1 MTQLIKINSQ
11 FAGRMVVRK
20 LSTRHDGEREVY
32 LTKST
37 VVVDGETEDAPENL
51 GILTIFNLKSKR
63 YEVDGSSRKR
73 VPDFIEEVK
82 FLRSRQSDKYFPR
95 VIDCGIEKVGNI
107 RLGWMLQQNINANS
121 LTNEIKLQ
129 RGLCMSDVVKVMDTL
144 FSAVDEL
151 ARYTRGG
158 GHYNITT
165 DNILLDYDGDE
176 LKGVYLIGLSDMG
189 TSYHGSTP
197 FTDEMQDNRFRA
209 PEVANGVFNHLTDVY
224 ALGIVMTMM
233 ISGDVAEEENNI
245 IGSRLSTFSSMEF
258 RKRFM
263 KRNRD
268 KLSAAQR
275 LILEKATDVNPSGR
289 FQTVDR
295 FRTFVG
301 KLAKG
306 NIATQTHIESP
317 TSDSVKSRKRDDET
331 DEEWFARLDRE
342 AIQSAHEKTRH
353 KGKCLVDAPRHLK
366 DDKNDLTLPPEE
378 VPVIKGLDEVAGMS
392 ELKAL
397 FRRDFIRIVCNPKVA
412 QAYGIKPS
420 NCTLLYGPQG
430 CGKTFIAEKAAQESG
445 LKYKVINPSE
455 LGSIYIHGSQQ
466 KIAELFDEAEKKG
479 PMILIFDEFDA
490 IVPKRDA
497 DLNGNQANEVNEML
511 TQLNNCASRGIYV
524 LATTN
529 RPGLLDPAIM
539 RKGRVDRMVYV
550 SLPDKEARKELFRLE
565 IEKRPFVNIDYEVL
579 ASVSENFTC
588 SDISFIVEESARL
601 CFEETLDR
609 GLDEP
614 LPLSMNRL
622 MEVIKITQPS
632 VSEKQRKEYLELK
645 DKMES
650 RHSSGERKKVGFV
663 H

>member
-1 MTQLIKINSQ
+1 MERKQLLQNNSQ
-11 FAGRMVVRK
+11 FAGRKVVRK

-32 LTKST
+32 LTKSKA
-37 VVVDGETEDAPENL
+37 VVDGKAEDAPENL
-51 GILTIFNLKSKR
+51 GILTVFNLKSER

-82 FLRSRQSDKYFPR
+82 FLRSRQADKHFPK
-95 VIDCGIEKVGNI
+95 VIDCGIEKVGNR

-129 RGLCMSDVVKVMDTL
+129 RGLCMSDVAKVMDAL
-144 FSAVDEL
+144 FSAVDEV
-151 ARYTRGG
+151 ARYTRSG

-176 LKGVYLIGLSDMG
+176 LKGVFLIGLSDMG

-197 FTDEMQDNRFRA
+197 FSDEMQDNRFRA
-209 PEVANGVFNHLTDVY
+209 PETANGVYNHLTDIY

-258 RKRFM
+258 RKRFL

-295 FRTFVG
+295 FRTFVN

-306 NIATQTHIESP
+306 NISTQTHVER
-317 TSDSVKSRKRDDET
+317 TATLAAGGNGSVITEEEKRFE
-331 DEEWFARLDRE
+331 RLDHE
-342 AIQSAHEKTRH
+342 AERKAKAQDSARKTSVR
-353 KGKCLVDAPRHLK
+353 
-366 DDKNDLTLPPEE
+366 
-378 VPVIKGLDEVAGMS
+378 GLDEVAGMS

-397 FRRDFIRIVCNPKVA
+397 FRRDFIRIVRNPKVA

-445 LKYKVINPSE
+445 LKYKIVNPSE

-490 IVPKRDA
+490 IVPKRDT

-539 RKGRVDRMVYV
+539 RKGRIDRTVYV
-550 SLPDKEARKELFRLE
+550 SLPDREARKELFRLE

-579 ASVSENFTC
+579 AIATENFTC

-622 MEVIKITQPS
+622 MEVIKVTQPS
-632 VSEKQRKEYLELK
+632 VSEKQRKDYLELK
-645 DKMES
+645 DKMEN
-650 RHSSGERKKVGFV
+650 RQSSGERKKVGFV
-663 H
+663 L

>member
-1 MTQLIKINSQ
+1 MTQLLKINSR
-11 FAGRMVVRK
+11 FAGRVVVRK
-20 LSTRHDGEREVY
+20 LSTRHDGVREVY
-32 LTKST
+32 LTKWQEGVS
-37 VVVDGETEDAPENL
+37 EKL
-51 GILTIFNLKSKR
+51 GILTVFNLKSKR
-63 YEVDGSSRKR
+63 YEVDGAARKR

-82 FLRSRQSDKYFPR
+82 FLRNRQSDRYFPR
-95 VIDCGIEKVGNI
+95 VIDCGIERVGTG
-107 RLGWMLQQNINANS
+107 RLGWMLQHNIDANS
-121 LTNEIKLQ
+121 LTKEIKLQ
-129 RGLCMSDVVKVMDTL
+129 RGLCMSDVVKVMDVL

-197 FTDEMQDNRFRA
+197 FSDEMQDNLFRA
-209 PEVANGVFNHLTDVY
+209 PETANGVFNYITDIY

-245 IGSRLSTFSSMEF
+245 IDSRNSMFSSMEF

-275 LILEKATDVNPSGR
+275 LILEKATDVNPSSR

-295 FRTFVG
+295 FRTFVS

-306 NIATQTHIESP
+306 NISTQTHVERTAILAAGGNG
-317 TSDSVKSRKRDDET
+317 SVITEEDDKRFER
-331 DEEWFARLDRE
+331 FDRE
-342 AIQSAHEKTRH
+342 AEKKAKTQDAARKKSAR
-353 KGKCLVDAPRHLK
+353 
-366 DDKNDLTLPPEE
+366 
-378 VPVIKGLDEVAGMS
+378 GLDEVAGMS

-397 FRRDFIRIVCNPKVA
+397 FRRDFIRIVRNPKVA

-445 LKYKVINPSE
+445 LKYKVVNPSE

-490 IVPKRDA
+490 IVPKREA
-497 DLNGNQANEVNEML
+497 DRNGNQANEVNEML

-565 IEKRPFVNIDYEVL
+565 IEKRPFAEIDYEEL
-579 ASVSENFTC
+579 AAVTENFTC
-588 SDISFIVEESARL
+588 SDISYIVEESARL

-609 GLDEP
+609 GLDDP
-614 LPLSMNRL
+614 LPLSMNCM
-622 MEVIKITQPS
+622 MEVIKVTRSS
-632 VSEKQRKEYLELK
+632 VSEQQRREYLELK
-645 DKMES
+645 DEMENRQS
-650 RHSSGERKKVGFV
+650 AGNRKKVGFIL
-663 H
+663 

>member
-1 MTQLIKINSQ
+1 MERKQLLQNNSQ
-11 FAGRMVVRK
+11 FAGRKVVRK
-20 LSTRHDGEREVY
+20 LSARHYGEREVY
-32 LTKST
+32 LTKSKAA
-37 VVVDGETEDAPENL
+37 VDGVREDVPEEL
-51 GILTIFNLKSKR
+51 GILTVFNLKSKR

-82 FLRSRQSDKYFPR
+82 FLRSRQSDKYFPK
-95 VIDCGIEKVGNI
+95 VIDCGIEKVGNR

-129 RGLCMSDVVKVMDTL
+129 RGLCMSDVAKVMDAL

-189 TSYHGSTP
+189 SSYHGSTP
-197 FTDEMQDNRFRA
+197 FSDEMQDNRFRA
-209 PEVANGVFNHLTDVY
+209 PETANGVYNHLTDIY

-233 ISGDVAEEENNI
+233 ISGDSGEEEDNI
-245 IGSRLSTFSSMEF
+245 IDSRFSVFSAMEF

-295 FRTFVG
+295 FRTFVS

-306 NIATQTHIESP
+306 NISTQTHVERTATLAAGGSG
-317 TSDSVKSRKRDDET
+317 SVITEEDEKRFE
-331 DEEWFARLDRE
+331 RLDRE
-342 AIQSAHEKTRH
+342 AEIKSKAQDTARKKSAR
-353 KGKCLVDAPRHLK
+353 
-366 DDKNDLTLPPEE
+366 
-378 VPVIKGLDEVAGMS
+378 GLDEVAGMS

-397 FRRDFIRIVCNPKVA
+397 FRRDFIRIVRNPKVA
-412 QAYGIKPS
+412 KAYGIKPS

-445 LKYKVINPSE
+445 LKYKIVNPSE

-539 RKGRVDRMVYV
+539 RKGRVDRTVYV

-579 ASVSENFTC
+579 ATATENFTC

-614 LPLSMNRL
+614 LPLSMKRL
-622 MEVIKITQPS
+622 LEVIKTTQPS
-632 VSEKQRKEYLELK
+632 VSDKQRKEYLELK
-645 DKMES
+645 DRMEN
-650 RHSSGERKKVGFV
+650 RQTSGERKKVGFV
-663 H
+663 L

>member
-1 MTQLIKINSQ
+1 MERKQLLQNNSK
-11 FAGRMVVRK
+11 FAGYTVVRK
-20 LSTRHDGEREVY
+20 LNTRHDGEREVY
-32 LTKST
+32 LTISKA
-37 VVVDGETEDAPENL
+37 VVDCVREDVPEEL
-51 GILTIFNLKSKR
+51 GILTVFNLKSKR

-73 VPDFIEEVK
+73 VPDFIEEAK
-82 FLRSRQSDKYFPR
+82 FLRNRQSDKYFPR
-95 VIDCGIEKVGNI
+95 IIDYGIEKVGNR

-129 RGLCMSDVVKVMDTL
+129 RGLCMSDVVKVMDVL

-189 TSYHGSTP
+189 ASYHGSTP
-197 FTDEMQDNRFRA
+197 FTDEIQDIRFRA
-209 PEVANGVFNHLTDVY
+209 PETANGVYNHLTDIY
-224 ALGIVMTMM
+224 ALGIVITMM
-233 ISGDVAEEENNI
+233 ISGDVTEEENL
-245 IGSRLSTFSSMEF
+245 GTQLSSIEF
-258 RKRFM
+258 RKRFL

-295 FRTFVG
+295 FRTFVN

-306 NIATQTHIESP
+306 NISTQTHVERTATLAAGGNGAVITEE
-317 TSDSVKSRKRDDET
+317 DEKRFE
-331 DEEWFARLDRE
+331 RLDRE
-342 AIQSAHEKTRH
+342 AERKAKAQDSARKKSAR
-353 KGKCLVDAPRHLK
+353 
-366 DDKNDLTLPPEE
+366 
-378 VPVIKGLDEVAGMS
+378 GLDEVAGMS

-397 FRRDFIRIVCNPKVA
+397 FRRDFIRIVRNSKVA

-445 LKYKVINPSE
+445 LKYKIVNPSE

-490 IVPKRDA
+490 IVPKRDT

-539 RKGRVDRMVYV
+539 RKGRIDRTVYV
-550 SLPDKEARKELFRLE
+550 SLPDKEARQELFRLE

-579 ASVSENFTC
+579 ASATENFTC

-622 MEVIKITQPS
+622 MEVIKVTQPS
-632 VSEKQRKEYLELK
+632 VSEKQCGEYLELK
-645 DKMES
+645 DKMEN
-650 RHSSGERKKVGFV
+650 RQSSGERKKVGFV
-663 H
+663 L

>member
-1 MTQLIKINSQ
+1 MAQLLKDKDIFVKY
-11 FAGRMVVRK
+11 MVTEKVNQH
-20 LSTRHDGEREVY
+20 HDGEREVY
-32 LTKST
+32 RAYDTQRDKEFVLI
-37 VVVDGETEDAPENL
+37 VYNL
-51 GILTIFNLKSKR
+51 GCKR
-63 YEVDGSSRKR
+63 YESEGIARKK
-73 VPDFIEEVK
+73 VPDFIDEVA
-82 FLRSRQSDKYFPR
+82 FLQNCSDLSVGFAK
-95 VIDCGIEKVGNI
+95 VVDCGIEKVGNI

-129 RGLCMSDVVKVMDTL
+129 QGLCMSDVAKVMDTL
-144 FSAVDEL
+144 FTAVDEL

-197 FTDEMQDNRFRA
+197 FTDETQDNRFRA
-209 PEVANGVFNHLTDVY
+209 PETANGVFNHLTDIY

-233 ISGDVAEEENNI
+233 ISGDSGEEEDNI
-245 IGSRLSTFSSMEF
+245 INSRFSVFSAMEF

-295 FRTFVG
+295 FRTFVN
-301 KLAKG
+301 KLAKD
-306 NIATQTHIESP
+306 NISTQTHVERTATLAAGGNGSIITEE
-317 TSDSVKSRKRDDET
+317 DEKRFE
-331 DEEWFARLDRE
+331 RLDWE
-342 AIQSAHEKTRH
+342 AEKKAKTQNAARKKSA
-353 KGKCLVDAPRHLK
+353 
-366 DDKNDLTLPPEE
+366 
-378 VPVIKGLDEVAGMS
+378 KGLDEVAGMS

-397 FRRDFIRIVCNPKVA
+397 FRRDFIRIVRNPKVA
-412 QAYGIKPS
+412 QAYRIKPS

-445 LKYKVINPSE
+445 LKYKIVNPSE
-455 LGSIYIHGSQQ
+455 LGSIYVHGSQQ
-466 KIAELFDEAEKKG
+466 KIAELFAEAEKNG

-490 IVPKRDA
+490 IVPKRDS

-529 RPGLLDPAIM
+529 RPSLLDPAIM
-539 RKGRVDRMVYV
+539 RKGRIDRTVYV
-550 SLPDKEARKELFRLE
+550 SLPDNEARAELFRIE
-565 IEKRPFVNIDYEVL
+565 IEKRPNIGIDYELL
-579 ASVSENFTC
+579 AKATENYTG
-588 SDISFIVEESARL
+588 SDIAFIVEESARL

-609 GLDEP
+609 QLDEP
-614 LPLSMNRL
+614 LPLSMTRL
-622 MEVIKITQPS
+622 LDVIKNTHSS
-632 VSEKQRKEYLELK
+632 VSEIQRKEYLELK
-645 DKMES
+645 AKMEDKQAIN
-650 RHSSGERKKVGFV
+650 GRKKVGFV
-663 H
+663 L

>member
-1 MTQLIKINSQ
+1 MKQLLKINSQ
-11 FAGRMVVRK
+11 IAGQMVVSK
-20 LSTRHDGEREVY
+20 LSSRHDGEREVY
-32 LTKST
+32 LTKSNA
-37 VVVDGETEDAPENL
+37 VVDGETEDASECY
-51 GILTIFNLKSKR
+51 GILTVFNLKSKR

-82 FLRSRQSDKYFPR
+82 FLRSQQTYKYFPS
-95 VIDCGIEKVGNI
+95 VIDCGIEKVGDR
-107 RLGWMLQQNINANS
+107 RLGWMLQPKIDANS

-129 RGLCMSDVVKVMDTL
+129 RGLCMSDVVKVMEAL
-144 FSAVDEL
+144 FSAVDEI

-158 GHYNITT
+158 GHYNINT
-165 DNILLDYDGDE
+165 DNILLNYDGDE
-176 LKGVYLIGLSDMG
+176 FKGIYLIGLSDMG

-197 FTDEMQDNRFRA
+197 FSDEPLDKRFRA
-209 PEVANGVFNHLTDVY
+209 PETANGVFSHLTDIY
-224 ALGIVMTMM
+224 ALGMVMTMM
-233 ISGDVAEEENNI
+233 ISGDLGEDECDNVD
-245 IGSRLSTFSSMEF
+245 SCFSMFSSMEF

-263 KRNRD
+263 RRNRD

-295 FRTFVG
+295 FRSFAG

-306 NIATQTHIESP
+306 KIPTQAHVERAATLAAGGNG
-317 TSDSVKSRKRDDET
+317 SVITEEDEKRFE
-331 DEEWFARLDRE
+331 RLDRE
-342 AIQSAHEKTRH
+342 AEKKAKAQDSARK
-353 KGKCLVDAPRHLK
+353 KSV
-366 DDKNDLTLPPEE
+366 
-378 VPVIKGLDEVAGMS
+378 KGLDEVAGMS

-397 FRRDFIRIVCNPKVA
+397 FRRDFIRIVRNPKVA

-445 LKYKVINPSE
+445 LKYKIVNPSE

-579 ASVSENFTC
+579 ASVTENFTC

-622 MEVIKITQPS
+622 MEVIKVTQPS

-645 DKMES
+645 KKMEN
-650 RHSSGERKKVGFV
+650 RQSSGERKKVGFV
-663 H
+663 L

>member
-1 MTQLIKINSQ
+1 MKQLLKINSQ
-11 FAGRMVVRK
+11 IAGQMVVSK
-20 LSTRHDGEREVY
+20 LSSRHDGEREVY
-32 LTKST
+32 LTKSNA
-37 VVVDGETEDAPENL
+37 VVDGETEDASESY
-51 GILTIFNLKSKR
+51 GILTVFNLKSKR

-82 FLRSRQSDKYFPR
+82 FLRSQQTYKYFPS
-95 VIDCGIEKVGNI
+95 VIDCGIEKVGDR
-107 RLGWMLQQNINANS
+107 RLGWMLQPKIDANS

-129 RGLCMSDVVKVMDTL
+129 RGLCMSDVVKVMEAL
-144 FSAVDEL
+144 FSAVDEI

-158 GHYNITT
+158 GHYNINT
-165 DNILLDYDGDE
+165 DNILLNYDGDE
-176 LKGVYLIGLSDMG
+176 LKGIYLIGLSDMG

-197 FTDEMQDNRFRA
+197 FTDEIQDIRFRA
-209 PEVANGVFNHLTDVY
+209 PETANGVYNHLTDIY
-224 ALGIVMTMM
+224 ALGIVITMM
-233 ISGDVAEEENNI
+233 ISGDVTEEENL
-245 IGSRLSTFSSMEF
+245 GTQLSSIEF
-258 RKRFM
+258 RKRFL

-289 FQTVDR
+289 IQTVDR
-295 FRTFVG
+295 FRTFVN

-306 NIATQTHIESP
+306 NISTQTHVERTATLAAGGNGAVITEE
-317 TSDSVKSRKRDDET
+317 DEKRFE
-331 DEEWFARLDRE
+331 RLDRE
-342 AIQSAHEKTRH
+342 AERKAKAQDSARKKSAR
-353 KGKCLVDAPRHLK
+353 
-366 DDKNDLTLPPEE
+366 
-378 VPVIKGLDEVAGMS
+378 GLDEVAGMS

-397 FRRDFIRIVCNPKVA
+397 FRRDFIRIVRNPKVA

-445 LKYKVINPSE
+445 LKYKIVNPSE

-490 IVPKRDA
+490 IVPKRDT

-539 RKGRVDRMVYV
+539 RKGRIDRTVYV

>member
-1 MTQLIKINSQ
+1 MKQLLKINSQ
-11 FAGRMVVRK
+11 FAGRKLVRK

-32 LTKST
+32 LTKSLAI
-37 VVVDGETEDAPENL
+37 VDGETEDASERY
-51 GILTIFNLKSKR
+51 GILTVFNLKSKR
-63 YEVDGSSRKR
+63 YEVDGSLRKR

-82 FLRSRQSDKYFPR
+82 FLRSRQSDKYFPK
-95 VIDCGIEKVGNI
+95 VIDCGIEKVGNR

-129 RGLCMSDVVKVMDTL
+129 RGLCMSDVVKVMDVL
-144 FSAVDEL
+144 FSAVDEM

-158 GHYNITT
+158 GHYNINT

-189 TSYHGSTP
+189 ASYHGSTP
-197 FTDEMQDNRFRA
+197 FTDGMQDNRFRA
-209 PEVANGVFNHLTDVY
+209 PETANGVYNHLTDIY

-245 IGSRLSTFSSMEF
+245 IDSRLSTFSSMEF
-258 RKRFM
+258 RKWFM

-295 FRTFVG
+295 FRSFVG

-306 NIATQTHIESP
+306 NISTQTHVER
-317 TSDSVKSRKRDDET
+317 TATLAAGGNGSVITEEEKRFE
-331 DEEWFARLDRE
+331 RLDHE
-342 AIQSAHEKTRH
+342 AERKAKAQDSARKTSVR
-353 KGKCLVDAPRHLK
+353 
-366 DDKNDLTLPPEE
+366 
-378 VPVIKGLDEVAGMS
+378 GLDEVAGMS

-397 FRRDFIRIVCNPKVA
+397 FRRDFIRIVRNPKVA

-445 LKYKVINPSE
+445 LKYKIVNPSE

-539 RKGRVDRMVYV
+539 RKGRVDRTVYV

-622 MEVIKITQPS
+622 MEVIKGTQPS

-645 DKMES
+645 DKMEN
-650 RHSSGERKKVGFV
+650 RQSSGERKRVGFV
-663 H
+663 L

>member
-1 MTQLIKINSQ
+1 
-11 FAGRMVVRK
+11 
-20 LSTRHDGEREVY
+20 
-32 LTKST
+32 
-37 VVVDGETEDAPENL
+37 
-51 GILTIFNLKSKR
+51 
-63 YEVDGSSRKR
+63 
-73 VPDFIEEVK
+73 
-82 FLRSRQSDKYFPR
+82 
-95 VIDCGIEKVGNI
+95 
-107 RLGWMLQQNINANS
+107 
-121 LTNEIKLQ
+121 
-129 RGLCMSDVVKVMDTL
+129 MSDVAKVMDAL
-144 FSAVDEL
+144 FSAVDEV
-151 ARYTRGG
+151 ARYTRSG

-176 LKGVYLIGLSDMG
+176 LKGVFLIGLSDMG

-197 FTDEMQDNRFRA
+197 FSDEMQDNRFRA
-209 PEVANGVFNHLTDVY
+209 PETANGVYNHLTDIY

-258 RKRFM
+258 RKRFL

-295 FRTFVG
+295 FRTFVN

-306 NIATQTHIESP
+306 NISTQTHVER
-317 TSDSVKSRKRDDET
+317 TATLAAGGNGSVITEEEKRFE
-331 DEEWFARLDRE
+331 RLDHE
-342 AIQSAHEKTRH
+342 AERKAKAQDSARKTSVR
-353 KGKCLVDAPRHLK
+353 
-366 DDKNDLTLPPEE
+366 
-378 VPVIKGLDEVAGMS
+378 GLDEVAGMS

-397 FRRDFIRIVCNPKVA
+397 FRRDFIRIVRNPKVA

-445 LKYKVINPSE
+445 LKYKIVNPSE

-490 IVPKRDA
+490 IVPKRDT

-539 RKGRVDRMVYV
+539 RKGRIDRTVYV
-550 SLPDKEARKELFRLE
+550 SLPDREARKELFRLE

-579 ASVSENFTC
+579 AIATENFTC

-622 MEVIKITQPS
+622 MEVIKVTQPS
-632 VSEKQRKEYLELK
+632 VSEKQRKDYLELK
-645 DKMES
+645 DKMEN
-650 RHSSGERKKVGFV
+650 RQSSGERKKVGFV
-663 H
+663 L

>member
-1 MTQLIKINSQ
+1 MTQLLKINSQ
-11 FAGRMVVRK
+11 FAGQIVVSK
-20 LSTRHDGEREVY
+20 LSSRHDGEREVY
-32 LTKST
+32 LTKSN
-37 VVVDGETEDAPENL
+37 VAVDGETEDAQNI
-51 GILTIFNLKSKR
+51 GILTVFNLKSKR

-82 FLRSRQSDKYFPR
+82 FLRSRQSDKYFSK
-95 VIDCGIEKVGNI
+95 VIECGIEKVGNR
-107 RLGWMLQQNINANS
+107 RLGWMLQPKIDANS

-129 RGLCMSDVVKVMDTL
+129 RGLCMSDAVKVMDAL
-144 FSAVDEL
+144 FTAVDEL
-151 ARYTRGG
+151 ARYTKGG
-158 GHYNITT
+158 GHYNINT

-176 LKGVYLIGLSDMG
+176 LEGVYLIGLSDLG

-197 FTDEMQDNRFRA
+197 FSDEMQDNRFRA
-209 PEVANGVFNHLTDVY
+209 PETVNGVYNHLTDIY

-245 IGSRLSTFSSMEF
+245 IDSRLSTISSMEF
-258 RKRFM
+258 RKWFM

-275 LILEKATDVNPSGR
+275 LILEKATDVNPSAR

-295 FRTFVG
+295 FRTFVN

-306 NIATQTHIESP
+306 NISTQTHVERTATLAAGGNGAVITEE
-317 TSDSVKSRKRDDET
+317 DEKRFE
-331 DEEWFARLDRE
+331 RLDRE
-342 AIQSAHEKTRH
+342 TEKRVKTQDTAR
-353 KGKCLVDAPRHLK
+353 KKSV
-366 DDKNDLTLPPEE
+366 
-378 VPVIKGLDEVAGMS
+378 KGLDEVAGMS

-397 FRRDFIRIVCNPKVA
+397 FRRDFIRIVRNPKVA

-466 KIAELFDEAEKKG
+466 KIAELFDEAEKRG

-490 IVPKRDA
+490 IVPKRDS

-529 RPGLLDPAIM
+529 RPSLLDPAIM
-539 RKGRVDRMVYV
+539 RKGRIDRTVYV
-550 SLPDKEARKELFRLE
+550 SIPDKEARAELFRIE
-565 IEKRPFVNIDYEVL
+565 IEKRPNVGIDYELL
-579 ASVSENFTC
+579 AKATENYTG

-609 GLDEP
+609 QLDEP
-614 LPLSMNRL
+614 LPLSMTRL
-622 MEVIKITQPS
+622 MDVIQNTHPS
-632 VSEKQRKEYLELK
+632 VSEIQRKEYLELK
-645 DKMES
+645 AKMEDKQADN
-650 RHSSGERKKVGFV
+650 GRKKVGFV
-663 H
+663 L

>member
-1 MTQLIKINSQ
+1 MKQLLKINSQ
-11 FAGRMVVRK
+11 IAGQMVVSK
-20 LSTRHDGEREVY
+20 LSSRHDGEREVY
-32 LTKST
+32 LTKSNA
-37 VVVDGETEDAPENL
+37 VVDGETEDALESY
-51 GILTIFNLKSKR
+51 GILTVFNLKSKR

-82 FLRSRQSDKYFPR
+82 FLRSQQTYKYFPS
-95 VIDCGIEKVGNI
+95 VIDCGIEKVGDR
-107 RLGWMLQQNINANS
+107 RLGWMLQPKIDANS

-129 RGLCMSDVVKVMDTL
+129 RGLCMSDVVKVMEAL
-144 FSAVDEL
+144 FSAVDEI

-158 GHYNITT
+158 GHYNINT
-165 DNILLDYDGDE
+165 DNILLNYDGDE
-176 LKGVYLIGLSDMG
+176 LKGIYLIGLSDMG

-197 FTDEMQDNRFRA
+197 FTDEIQDIRFRA
-209 PEVANGVFNHLTDVY
+209 PETANGVYNHLTDIY
-224 ALGIVMTMM
+224 ALGIVITMM
-233 ISGDVAEEENNI
+233 ISGDVTEEENL
-245 IGSRLSTFSSMEF
+245 GTQLSSIEF
-258 RKRFM
+258 RKRFL

-268 KLSAAQR
+268 KLLAAQR

-295 FRTFVG
+295 FRTFVN

-306 NIATQTHIESP
+306 NISTQTHVERTATLAAGGNGAVITEE
-317 TSDSVKSRKRDDET
+317 DEKRFE
-331 DEEWFARLDRE
+331 RLDRE
-342 AIQSAHEKTRH
+342 AERKAKAQDSARKKSAR
-353 KGKCLVDAPRHLK
+353 
-366 DDKNDLTLPPEE
+366 
-378 VPVIKGLDEVAGMS
+378 GLDEVAGMS

-397 FRRDFIRIVCNPKVA
+397 FRRDFIQIVRNPKVA

-445 LKYKVINPSE
+445 LKYKIVNPSE

-490 IVPKRDA
+490 IVPKRDT

-539 RKGRVDRMVYV
+539 RKGRIDRTVYV
-550 SLPDKEARKELFRLE
+550 SLPDKEARQELFRLE

-579 ASVSENFTC
+579 ASATENFTC

-601 CFEETLDR
+601 CFEETLDH

-622 MEVIKITQPS
+622 MEVIKVTQPS
-632 VSEKQRKEYLELK
+632 VSEKQCGEYLELK
-645 DKMES
+645 DKMEN
-650 RHSSGERKKVGFV
+650 RQSSGERKKVGFV
-663 H
+663 L

>member
-1 MTQLIKINSQ
+1 MERKQLLQNNSQ

-32 LTKST
+32 LTKCPA
-37 VVVDGETEDAPENL
+37 VVGGESEDAPENL
-51 GILTIFNLKSKR
+51 GILTVFNLKSKR
-63 YEVDGSSRKR
+63 YEVVGSSRKR

-82 FLRSRQSDKYFPR
+82 FLRSRQSDKYFPK
-95 VIDCGIEKVGNI
+95 VIDCGIEKIGNK
-107 RLGWMLQQNINANS
+107 RLGWMLQPKIDANS

-129 RGLCMSDVVKVMDTL
+129 RGLCMSDAVKVMDAL
-144 FSAVDEL
+144 FTAVDEL

-158 GHYNITT
+158 GHYNINT

-197 FTDEMQDNRFRA
+197 FTDDMQDNCFRA
-209 PEVANGVFNHLTDVY
+209 PEAANGVFNHLTDVY

-295 FRTFVG
+295 FRTFVS

-306 NIATQTHIESP
+306 NISTQTHVERTATLAAGGSG
-317 TSDSVKSRKRDDET
+317 SVITEEDEKRFE
-331 DEEWFARLDRE
+331 RLDRE
-342 AIQSAHEKTRH
+342 AEIKSKAQDTARKKSAR
-353 KGKCLVDAPRHLK
+353 
-366 DDKNDLTLPPEE
+366 
-378 VPVIKGLDEVAGMS
+378 GLDEVAGMS

-397 FRRDFIRIVCNPKVA
+397 FRRDFIRIVRNPKVA
-412 QAYGIKPS
+412 KAYGIKPS

-445 LKYKVINPSE
+445 LKYKIVNPSE

>member
-1 MTQLIKINSQ
+1 MERKQLLQNNSQ
-11 FAGRMVVRK
+11 FAGRKVVRK
-20 LSTRHDGEREVY
+20 LNTRHDGEREVY
-32 LTKST
+32 LTKSKA
-37 VVVDGETEDAPENL
+37 VVDGKTEDAPENL
-51 GILTIFNLKSKR
+51 GILTVFNLKSKR

-82 FLRSRQSDKYFPR
+82 FLRSRQSDKYFPKI
-95 VIDCGIEKVGNI
+95 IDCGIEKVGNR
-107 RLGWMLQQNINANS
+107 RLGWMLQPKIDANS

-129 RGLCMSDVVKVMDTL
+129 RGLCMSDAVKVMEVL
-144 FSAVDEL
+144 FNAVEEL

-158 GHYNITT
+158 GHYNINT

-189 TSYHGSTP
+189 ASYHGSTP
-197 FTDEMQDNRFRA
+197 FTDGMQDNRFRA
-209 PEVANGVFNHLTDVY
+209 PETANGVYNHLTDIY

-245 IGSRLSTFSSMEF
+245 IDSRLSTFSSMEF
-258 RKRFM
+258 RKWFM

-295 FRTFVG
+295 FRSFVG

-306 NIATQTHIESP
+306 NISTQTHVERAA
-317 TSDSVKSRKRDDET
+317 TLAAGGNGSVITEEDEKRFE
-331 DEEWFARLDRE
+331 RLDRE
-342 AIQSAHEKTRH
+342 AEKRVKTQDTAR
-353 KGKCLVDAPRHLK
+353 KKSV
-366 DDKNDLTLPPEE
+366 
-378 VPVIKGLDEVAGMS
+378 KGLDEVAGMS

-397 FRRDFIRIVCNPKVA
+397 FRRDFIRIVRNPKVA

-497 DLNGNQANEVNEML
+497 DLNGSQANEVNEML

>member
-1 MTQLIKINSQ
+1 MERKQLLQNNSQ
-11 FAGRMVVRK
+11 FAGRKVVRK

-32 LTKST
+32 LTKSKA
-37 VVVDGETEDAPENL
+37 VVDGKTEDAPENL
-51 GILTIFNLKSKR
+51 GILTVFNLKSER

-82 FLRSRQSDKYFPR
+82 FLRSRQADKHFPK
-95 VIDCGIEKVGNI
+95 VIDCGIEKVGNR

-129 RGLCMSDVVKVMDTL
+129 RGLCMSDVAKVMDAL
-144 FSAVDEL
+144 FSAVDEV
-151 ARYTRGG
+151 ARYTRSG

-176 LKGVYLIGLSDMG
+176 LKGVFLIGLSDMG

-197 FTDEMQDNRFRA
+197 FSDEMQDNRFRA
-209 PEVANGVFNHLTDVY
+209 PETANGVYNHLTDIY

-258 RKRFM
+258 RKRFL

-295 FRTFVG
+295 FRTFVN

-306 NIATQTHIESP
+306 NISTQTHVER
-317 TSDSVKSRKRDDET
+317 TATLAAGGNGSVITEEEKRFE
-331 DEEWFARLDRE
+331 RLDHE
-342 AIQSAHEKTRH
+342 AERKAKAQDSARKTSVR
-353 KGKCLVDAPRHLK
+353 
-366 DDKNDLTLPPEE
+366 
-378 VPVIKGLDEVAGMS
+378 GLDEVAGMS

-397 FRRDFIRIVCNPKVA
+397 FRRDFIRIVRNPKVA

-445 LKYKVINPSE
+445 LKYKIVNPSE

-490 IVPKRDA
+490 IVPKRDT

-539 RKGRVDRMVYV
+539 RKGRIDRTVYTRW
-550 SLPDKEARKELFRLE
+550 L
-565 IEKRPFVNIDYEVL
+565 N
-579 ASVSENFTC
+579 
-588 SDISFIVEESARL
+588 
-601 CFEETLDR
+601 
-609 GLDEP
+609 
-614 LPLSMNRL
+614 
-622 MEVIKITQPS
+622 
-632 VSEKQRKEYLELK
+632 
-645 DKMES
+645 
-650 RHSSGERKKVGFV
+650 
-663 H
+663 

>member
-1 MTQLIKINSQ
+1 MERKQLLQHNSQ

-20 LSTRHDGEREVY
+20 LSARHDGVREVY
-32 LTKST
+32 LTKCT
-37 VVVDGETEDAPENL
+37 VVVDGETENAPENY
-51 GILTIFNLKSKR
+51 GILTVFNLKSKR

-82 FLRSRQSDKYFPR
+82 FLRSRQSDKYFPT
-95 VIDCGIEKVGNI
+95 VIDCGIEKVGNR
-107 RLGWMLQQNINANS
+107 RLGWMLQPKIDANS

-129 RGLCMSDVVKVMDTL
+129 RGLCMTDVIKVMETL
-144 FSAVDEL
+144 FSAVDEM

-165 DNILLDYDGDE
+165 DNILLDYDGDV
-176 LKGVYLIGLSDMG
+176 LKDVYLIGLSDMG
-189 TSYHGSTP
+189 VSYHGSMP
-197 FTDEMQDNRFRA
+197 FCDEPLDNRFRA
-209 PEVANGVFNHLTDVY
+209 PETANGVFNHPDIYT
-224 ALGIVMTMM
+224 LGIVMTMM
-233 ISGDVAEEENNI
+233 ISGDTGEAEKDNTD
-245 IGSRLSTFSSMEF
+245 SRFSVFSAMEF
-258 RKRFM
+258 RKLLM
-263 KRNRD
+263 KRNRG

-275 LILEKATDVNPSGR
+275 LILEKATDVNPSSR

-295 FRTFVG
+295 FRSFVG

-306 NIATQTHIESP
+306 NISTQTYVESTA
-317 TSDSVKSRKRDDET
+317 TSQTNPKASEDDGDRNEDGIACIDLGAVKEK
-331 DEEWFARLDRE
+331 
-342 AIQSAHEKTRH
+342 QKTRH
-353 KGKCLVDAPRHLK
+353 GQKCLVEAR
-366 DDKNDLTLPPEE
+366 PE
-378 VPVIKGLDEVAGMS
+378 IKRGTAGRGLDEVAGMS

-397 FRRDFIRIVCNPKVA
+397 FRWDFIRIVRNPKVA

-466 KIAELFDEAEKKG
+466 KIAELFGEAEQKG

-497 DLNGNQANEVNEML
+497 DFNGNQANEVNEML

-539 RKGRVDRMVYV
+539 RKGRVDRTVYV
-550 SLPDKEARKELFRLE
+550 SLPDKEARRELFRLE
-565 IEKRPFVNIDYEVL
+565 IEKRPLVNIDYEVL
-579 ASVSENFTC
+579 ASVTENFTC
-588 SDISFIVEESARL
+588 SDISYIVEESARL

-622 MEVIKITQPS
+622 MEVIRVTQPS
-632 VSEKQRKEYLELK
+632 VSDKQRKEYLDLK
-645 DKMES
+645 DEMEN
-650 RHSSGERKKVGFV
+650 RQSSGKRKKVGFV
-663 H
+663 L

>member
-1 MTQLIKINSQ
+1 MERKQLIQNNSQ

-32 LTKST
+32 LTKSKA
-37 VVVDGETEDAPENL
+37 VVDSMRKDMPEEL
-51 GILTIFNLKSKR
+51 GILTVFNLKSKR
-63 YEVDGSSRKR
+63 YVVDGSSRKR

-82 FLRSRQSDKYFPR
+82 FLRSRQSDKHFPK
-95 VIDCGIEKVGNI
+95 VIDCGIEKVGN
-107 RLGWMLQQNINANS
+107 RRFGWMLQQNINANS

-129 RGLCMSDVVKVMDTL
+129 RGLCMSDVVKVMEAL
-144 FSAVDEL
+144 FTAIDEI

-176 LKGVYLIGLSDMG
+176 LKGVYLIGLSDIG

-197 FTDEMQDNRFRA
+197 FTAELHDNRFRA
-209 PEVANGVFNHLTDVY
+209 PESANGVFSHLTDVY
-224 ALGIVMTMM
+224 ALGIAMTMM

-245 IGSRLSTFSSMEF
+245 IDSRLSTFSSMEF
-258 RKRFM
+258 RKWFM

-295 FRTFVG
+295 FRSFVG

-306 NIATQTHIESP
+306 NISTQTHVER
-317 TSDSVKSRKRDDET
+317 TATLAAGGNGSVITEEEKRFE
-331 DEEWFARLDRE
+331 RLDHE
-342 AIQSAHEKTRH
+342 AERKAKAQDSARKTSVR
-353 KGKCLVDAPRHLK
+353 
-366 DDKNDLTLPPEE
+366 
-378 VPVIKGLDEVAGMS
+378 GLDEVAGMS

-397 FRRDFIRIVCNPKVA
+397 FRRDFIRIVRNPKVA

-445 LKYKVINPSE
+445 LKYKIVNPSE

-529 RPGLLDPAIM
+529 RPGILDPAIM
-539 RKGRVDRMVYV
+539 RKGRVDRTVYV

-622 MEVIKITQPS
+622 MEVIKGTQPS

-645 DKMES
+645 DKMEN
-650 RHSSGERKKVGFV
+650 RQSSGERKRVGFV
-663 H
+663 L

>member
-1 MTQLIKINSQ
+1 MAQLLKDKDIFVKY
-11 FAGRMVVRK
+11 MVTEKVNQH
-20 LSTRHDGEREVY
+20 HDGEREVY
-32 LTKST
+32 RAYDTQRDKEFVLI
-37 VVVDGETEDAPENL
+37 VYNL
-51 GILTIFNLKSKR
+51 GCKR
-63 YEVDGSSRKR
+63 YESEGIARKK
-73 VPDFIEEVK
+73 VPDFIDEVA
-82 FLRSRQSDKYFPR
+82 FLRNCSDLSVGFAKVVDY
-95 VIDCGIEKVGNI
+95 GIEKVGNI

-129 RGLCMSDVVKVMDTL
+129 QGLCMSDVAKVMDTL
-144 FSAVDEL
+144 FTAVDEL

-197 FTDEMQDNRFRA
+197 FTDETQDNRFRA
-209 PEVANGVFNHLTDVY
+209 PETANGVFNHLTDIY

-233 ISGDVAEEENNI
+233 ISGDYGEEEDNI
-245 IGSRLSTFSSMEF
+245 INSQFSVFSAMEF

-295 FRTFVG
+295 FRTFVN
-301 KLAKG
+301 KLAKD
-306 NIATQTHIESP
+306 NISTQTHVERTATLAAGENESII
-317 TSDSVKSRKRDDET
+317 TEEDEKRFE
-331 DEEWFARLDRE
+331 RLDWE
-342 AIQSAHEKTRH
+342 AEKKAKTQNAARKKSAR
-353 KGKCLVDAPRHLK
+353 
-366 DDKNDLTLPPEE
+366 
-378 VPVIKGLDEVAGMS
+378 GLDEVAGMS
-392 ELKAL
+392 ELKVL
-397 FRRDFIRIVCNPKVA
+397 FRRDFIRIVRNPKVA

-445 LKYKVINPSE
+445 LKYKIVNPSE
-455 LGSIYIHGSQQ
+455 LGSIYVHGSQQ
-466 KIAELFDEAEKKG
+466 KIAELFAEAEKNG

-490 IVPKRDA
+490 IVPKRDS

-529 RPGLLDPAIM
+529 RPSLLDPAIM
-539 RKGRVDRMVYV
+539 RKGRIDRTVYV
-550 SLPDKEARKELFRLE
+550 SLPDKDARAELFRIE
-565 IEKRPFVNIDYEVL
+565 IEKRPNIGIDYELL
-579 ASVSENFTC
+579 ARATENYTG

-601 CFEETLDR
+601 CFEKTLDR
-609 GLDEP
+609 QLEEP
-614 LPLSMNRL
+614 LPLSMTRILN
-622 MEVIKITQPS
+622 VIKNTHSS
-632 VSEKQRKEYLELK
+632 VSETQRKEYLELK
-645 DKMES
+645 AKMEDKQADN
-650 RHSSGERKKVGFV
+650 GRKKVGFV
-663 H
+663 L